1 MLSDAREAPSPV
13 PYGDLL
19 RCPGCGGELA
29 LRGDSLDCPACAH
42 RFPIDDGIPMLFW
55 PNHWQSEKPDVTEI
69 VKAFYEETPFPN
81 YDEFDS
87 MESLARKAREGVF
100 ARMLDEQLPPGIRIA
115 ECGCGTAQLSNFLS
129 RANREIFA
137 TDICVNSL
145 RMGKKF
151 ADEQGA
157 SRVHFVQQNLFRP
170 VFRPGSFHLVVSNG
184 VLHHTSDPRR
194 AFESIARLVAPGGY
208 ILVGLYHRYGRL
220 ACDARRLLYRLT
232 GERFKGLDQEV
243 ARDDAG
249 EARREAWFNDQY
261 RHPHE
266 SKHTIRETMG
276 WLEGIGFSFV
286 TSIPS
291 PRLFA
296 PIGPDFQLFEPTR
309 PASGLELALAEIM
322 QTFSGGRDNG
332 FFVVLGRRPV

>member
-1 MLSDAREAPSPV
+1 MAYEQLLHCPSCA
-13 PYGDLL
+13 GDLSRDAEAL
-19 RCPGCGGELA
+19 RC
-29 LRGDSLDCPACAH
+29 SKCAH
-42 RFPIDDGIPMLFW
+42 RFAIEDGIPMLFW
-55 PNHWQSEKPDVTEI
+55 PNEWEAGKSDVTEQ
-69 VKAFYEETPFPN
+69 VKAFYEETPFPS
-81 YDEFDS
+81 YDDFDS

-100 ARMLDEQLPPGIRIA
+100 ARMLDEQVPPGIRII

-129 RANREIFA
+129 AANREVFA

-157 SRVHFVQQNLFRP
+157 GRVRFVQQNLFRP
-170 VFRPGSFHLVVSNG
+170 AFKPGTFHLVISNG

-194 AFESIARLVAPGGY
+194 AFQSIASLVAPGGY
-208 ILVGLYHRYGRL
+208 ILIGLYHRWGRL
-220 ACDARRLLYRLT
+220 ACDARRFLYRVT
-232 GERFKGLDQEV
+232 GERFKSLDQEV
-243 ARDDAG
+243 ARDDAS

-266 SKHTIRETMG
+266 SKHTIRETLG
-276 WLEGIGFSFV
+276 WLADVGFSFV

-296 PIGPDFQLFEPTR
+296 PIGDGFQLFAPTR
-309 PASGLELALAEIM
+309 PAGALELGLAEWL

-332 FFVVLGRRPV
+332 FFVVLGRRPA